1 MLAIADGRQLVFD
14 DLLTLPVVK
23 AVQSKKIYQV
33 LCVGVCLCLYIN
45 LCVGVCLCLYINL
58 CGCMCFLSIVFLL
71 FVVHFNI
78 VAGFSMVD
86 LFGLTVV

>member
-71 FVVHFNI
+71 FVGGI
-78 VAGFSMVD
+78 LSCISIS
-86 LFGLTVV
+86 